1 VAKRKRKW
9 DYSVYTRYLREGRG
23 QGCGNT
29 YKPWITI
36 HDLPSTGVV
45 SRVKGIKTDRIHH
58 LMSHLELDYF
68 LTLEW
73 SDKVIDI
80 REQFPLLDVNETIR
94 IAKELG
100 FKHPTD
106 QRSSYPYVLSCDF
119 MILMENGT
127 YLARTLKQSKDLEN
141 PRTREKLLIEREY
154 WQRKHIDWK
163 IVTEQQMDRT
173 RIQNLK
179 LLHPFARLNCPTE
192 GHREYLSAARY
203 IISECRRHPM
213 QPLQAVAERTDTEFS
228 LPAGS
233 CLTIIKHLIWTR
245 KIHIDLQRA
254 IRFSASGGFQC

>member
-1 VAKRKRKW
+1 MAKRKRKW

-23 QGCGNT
+23 QGCTNS

-45 SRVKGIKTDRIHH
+45 SRIKGIKTDRIHH

-73 SDKVIDI
+73 SDSVIDI
-80 REQFPLLDVNETIR
+80 REQFPLLDVNETIK
-94 IAKELG
+94 IARDLG
-100 FKHPTD
+100 FRHPAD
-106 QRSSYPYVLSCDF
+106 NRSAYPYVLSCDF
-119 MILMENGT
+119 MILTEDGT
-127 YLARTLKQSKDLEN
+127 YHARTLKQSKDLEN

-154 WQRKHIDWK
+154 WKEKDIDWK

-179 LLHPFARLNCPTE
+179 LLYPFARLACPAE
-192 GHREYLSAARY
+192 YHREYLSAAQC
-203 IISECRRHPM
+203 IISGCKTNPL
-213 QPLQAVAERTDTEFS
+213 QPLQAIAEMTDTEFS

-233 CLTIIKHLIWTR
+233 CLTIIKHLIWTK
-245 KIHIDLQRA
+245 KIRMDLLRP
-254 IRFSASGGFQC
+254 IRFSAPGGFQC